1 MTQAARPVV
10 PRRAASR
17 DVEETVDYLAREAGL
32 EAALR
37 FIDAFEAACEH
48 ISTHPASGSPRF
60 GWELD
65 RPGLR
70 VWPVKGFGYL
80 AFYCEDDD
88 FIDLWRVL
96 HGARDIPASLRS
108 DLGE

>member
-1 MTQAARPVV
+1 MTLATKPVV
-10 PRRAASR
+10 PRRAASK
-17 DVEETVDYLAREAGL
+17 DVEEAVDHLAREAGL

-37 FIDAFEAACEH
+37 FIDAFEGACEH
-48 ISTHPASGSPRF
+48 ISSYPASGSPRF

-70 VWPVKGFGYL
+70 MWPVKGFGYL
-80 AFYCEDDD
+80 AFYSEDED

-96 HGARDIPASLRS
+96 HGARDIPASLLG
-108 DLGE
+108 DLGD